1 MEVRRAQGF
10 LDEDVLI
17 GTPAE
22 KWKIVGNSVARPVA
36 LALGVSLRKAWLTN
50 STRSSEEDNGAEKST
65 FTNVT
70 DRQSARGPAIIE
82 PSPSTSPT
90 VRFITRETTV
100 SRVTVETTTTVLR
113 EEIGPSP
120 EL

>member
-36 LALGVSLRKAWLTN
+36 LALGASLRKAWLA
-50 STRSSEEDNGAEKST
+50 NGARSLEEPNGTEESNL
-65 FTNVT
+65 TNMTDAHSAERPAVT
-70 DRQSARGPAIIE
+70 R

-100 SRVTVETTTTVLR
+100 SRITVETTTTVLR
-113 EEIGPSP
+113 EELGPSQ

>member
-10 LDEDVLI
+10 LDEDILI

-36 LALGVSLRKAWLTN
+36 LALGVSLRKAWLAN
-50 STRSSEEDNGAEKST
+50 STRSSEEDNGTEEST
-65 FTNVT
+65 FTNIT
-70 DRQSARGPAIIE
+70 HGHSADRPTATL

-90 VRFITRETTV
+90 VRFIIRETTA

-113 EEIGPSP
+113 EEIEPSP